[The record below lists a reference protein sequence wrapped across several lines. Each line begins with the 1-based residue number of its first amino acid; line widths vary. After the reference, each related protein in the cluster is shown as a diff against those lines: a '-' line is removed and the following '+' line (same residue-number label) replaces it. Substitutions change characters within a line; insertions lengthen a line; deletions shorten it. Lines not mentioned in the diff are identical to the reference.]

1 VFKHYQ
7 GYVESLFIKH
17 PLKTCHVENEPSRR
31 RLATLTL
38 PSLLNRCRAALVDYV
53 ADECLRG
60 NVPFPRVVEEE
71 LLYVLRK
78 LLELRLWPGTLWAA
92 LSNNPT
98 QNAIQQP
105 TVAAVMAS
113 ADATPSLLVADAVK
127 RSSVAHLFHFY
138 SVLVEIA
145 SKPRRTP
152 SVPVVVKNG
161 RAPVSPM
168 RLQQMTPEQPSTV
181 EMDARDLARNC
192 LKEIGGEM
200 GIPY

>member
-1 VFKHYQ
+1 MATK
-7 GYVESLFIKH
+7 
-17 PLKTCHVENEPSRR
+17 ENELSRR
-31 RLATLTL
+31 RLATLSL

-53 ADECLRG
+53 ADEALRG
-60 NVPFPRVVEEE
+60 HVPFPRAVEEE

-92 LSNNPT
+92 LSSNPT
-98 QNAIQQP
+98 QNAIRQP
-105 TVAAVMAS
+105 SVIEVMAS
-113 ADATPSLLVADAVK
+113 EDATPSLLVADAVK

-152 SVPVVVKNG
+152 TMPIIVK
-161 RAPVSPM
+161 APSLTRSEEKIPCTAE
-168 RLQQMTPEQPSTV
+168 L
-181 EMDARDLARNC
+181 DARVIARNC
-192 LKEIGGEM
+192 LKEIGNEM

>member
-1 VFKHYQ
+1 
-7 GYVESLFIKH
+7 
-17 PLKTCHVENEPSRR
+17 
-31 RLATLTL
+31 
-38 PSLLNRCRAALVDYV
+38 VDYV

-92 LSNNPT
+92 QSHNPT

-105 TVAAVMAS
+105 GVAEVVAS

-152 SVPVVVKNG
+152 AVPVIVKNG
-161 RAPVSPM
+161 RASLSLTKS
-168 RLQQMTPEQPSTV
+168 RQKTPEQRSTV

-192 LKEIGGEM
+192 LKEIGREM